1 MKSNLNILI
10 AFVAVICLATG
21 GIFVKLCSLLP
32 INIAFYRILFAEII
46 LLPFVYN
53 DLKNVSK
60 QFWIIILFS
69 GVFLAMDLIL
79 WNKSFS
85 YTTVANANLFVN
97 LVPFTTIPLSYF
109 FFKEKIRKPF
119 LIGLLITLFGV
130 LVLMSKNLQGQG
142 NIKGDGLAFTASIF
156 YGLFLISVYKVRLK
170 IKISTLMFISGLGS
184 LPILALG
191 IFTIEK
197 FQLPTTTSDIL
208 FLVGLTLFSQLL
220 GQGLLSYS
228 MKKISITL
236 SSIII
241 LTQPIF
247 SAIYAFVIFH
257 ESLTKIEILGIVI
270 ILFGVYIGKKDKLNF
285 KLDILKKNYS
295 LRKIKH
301 S

>member
-32 INIAFYRILFAEII
+32 INTAFYRILFAEII
-46 LLPFVYN
+46 LLPFVYK

-142 NIKGDGLAFTASIF
+142 NIKGDGLAFAASIF

-170 IKISTLMFISGLGS
+170 MNISTLMFISGLGS

-191 IFTIEK
+191 IFTVEK
-197 FQLPTTTSDIL
+197 FQLPTTATDIL
-208 FLVGLTLFSQLL
+208 FLIGLALFSQLL
-220 GQGLLSYS
+220 GQGLLSFS

-257 ESLTKIEILGIVI
+257 ETLTKIEILGIVI
-270 ILFGVYIGKKDKLNF
+270 ILFGVYVGKKEKLNF
-285 KLDILKKNYS
+285 KFDMMKKNYS
-295 LRKIKH
+295 LKKVKH